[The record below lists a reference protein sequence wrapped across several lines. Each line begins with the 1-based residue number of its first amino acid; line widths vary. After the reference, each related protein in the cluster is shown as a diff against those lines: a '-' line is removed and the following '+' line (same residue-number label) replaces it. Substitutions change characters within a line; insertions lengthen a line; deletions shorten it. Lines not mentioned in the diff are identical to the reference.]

1 MQVSGDGEQLVS
13 KGVVE
18 PRDTKGKAAK
28 SLRMVRSSQ
37 SYQWDHCFVGA
48 RNRTS
53 DAEVEQRGDSPV
65 LVMHDGV
72 TKSIFAHLIPA
83 KAVDF
88 PCCDKVVKMIVQRFG
103 DTLGYHSVVFRCDN
117 EPSILSLLRTV
128 KMAWTGDAVQERPL
142 KATQQSNGAAES
154 SVNVVKGHVRSIKLA
169 VESAS
174 SVEVPADHDLL
185 TWLVPYAASMHR
197 RFAVGRD
204 GKTAYERNV
213 GRRAVHPLAQFGERV
228 WWMPT
233 ACSHPTAVWA
243 LWIHDLNKEGT
254 WDRWMDRTRY
264 LLAPQV
270 EW

>member
-1 MQVSGDGEQLVS
+1 MVQRYRVVS
-13 KGVVE
+13 
-18 PRDTKGKAAK
+18 
-28 SLRMVRSSQ
+28 
-37 SYQWDHCFVGA
+37 WDCCFLGA

-53 DAEVEQRGDSPV
+53 DAEVEQGGDSPV

-83 KAVDF
+83 KLVDF
-88 PCCDKVVKMIVQRFG
+88 PSCEKVVKMIAE
-103 DTLGYHSVVFRCDN
+103 DLENLGYNRVVFRCDN
-117 EPSILSLLRTV
+117 EPSILALPRAVQL
-128 KMAWTGDAVQERPL
+128 AWTGDVVQETSTEGDP
-142 KATQQSNGAAES
+142 QSNGAAES

-174 SVEVPADHDLL
+174 GVEVPADHDLL

-197 RFAVGRD
+197 RFAEGRD

-213 GRRAVHPLAQFGERV
+213 GRRAVPPLAQFGERV
-228 WWMPT
+228 WWMPLHSST
-233 ACSHPTAVWA
+233 AAWA
-243 LWIHDLNKEGT
+243 LWILDLNKEGT
-254 WDRWMDRTRY
+254 WDRWMDRTRC